1 MVVLLVTVPGC
12 KRFTLYIMSACSDE
26 LIPFFISHL
35 DFMVLFS
42 FSAPLS
48 CLLHLHDNLLGRGT
62 VSSVF
67 GVNLIVR
74 IQVLTMIQLCRYLD
88 HLDQYSSTN
97 PVLTLCELL
106 NLLCD

>member
-1 MVVLLVTVPGC
+1 MVVLLVMAPGC

-26 LIPFFISHL
+26 LILFFISHL

-67 GVNLIVR
+67 GVNSNC
-74 IQVLTMIQLCRYLD
+74 TYPGT
-88 HLDQYSSTN
+88 YSDTI
-97 PVLTLCELL
+97 L
-106 NLLCD
+106 

>member
-42 FSAPLS
+42 ISAPLS
-48 CLLHLHDNLLGRGT
+48 CLLHPHDNLLGRGT
-62 VSSVF
+62 VSSIF
-67 GVNLIVR
+67 GVNSNCMYPGTYNDTIV
-74 IQVLTMIQLCRYLD
+74 
-88 HLDQYSSTN
+88 
-97 PVLTLCELL
+97 
-106 NLLCD
+106 